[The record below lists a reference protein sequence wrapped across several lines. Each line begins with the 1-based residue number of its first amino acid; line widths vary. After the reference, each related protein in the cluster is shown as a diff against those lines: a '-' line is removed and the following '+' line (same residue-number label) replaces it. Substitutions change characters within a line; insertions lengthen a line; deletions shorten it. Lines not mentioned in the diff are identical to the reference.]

1 MVLRPFHAT
10 FPRLQRTKSVE
21 EFIETVKEKYVE
33 YRSRKVFRR
42 AEEEAMYVYEIES
55 NGLSQVGLIAAV
67 SIQDYLEERVKRH
80 EHTLVDKEVK
90 QADLLKERNAVVKPV
105 LLAHR
110 HHQAL
115 ADLLSGY
122 VQKKVPGWELNLSHL
137 SEIHRFWP
145 ITEREDIEHIQY
157 YFGRYIQTTYIA
169 DGHHRFSATARLYQ
183 QLAETDQH
191 NTYEY
196 LMCALFPS
204 TSLHIHNFNRV
215 IKAVGDDRSA
225 LSFMAEL
232 SQYANLR
239 PLKEEAA
246 PKHAH
251 ELTFFLKGE
260 WFAMKW
266 REETL
271 NHNAKA
277 GLPTLDV
284 SMFNY
289 YVLRKILGFMD
300 IRNDK
305 RIKYIEG
312 PRGLQALADATD
324 GKPAVSFCLYPLSW
338 ESFFQVIDHGL
349 ILPPKS
355 TWFEPRMKNGLIVQS
370 FGKGVGS

>member
-10 FPRLQRTKSVE
+10 FPRLQRTSSVAD
-21 EFIETVKEKYVE
+21 FIDTVKEKYVA
-33 YRSRKVFRR
+33 YKSQKIFRT
-42 AEEEAMYVYEIES
+42 ATEKAMYVYEIKS

-90 QADLLKERNAVVKPV
+90 QAELLEQRSAVVKPV

-115 ADLLSGY
+115 ADLLDSY
-122 VQKKVPGWELNLSHL
+122 VTNKVPGWELNLSHL
-137 SEIHRFWP
+137 KEVHRFWA
-145 ITEREDIEHIQY
+145 ITESEDIEHIQY

-183 QLAETDQH
+183 QLSETDQH

-204 TSLHIHNFNRV
+204 TSLHIHNFNRA

-225 LSFMAEL
+225 LSFMVEL
-232 SQYANLR
+232 SQYADLR
-239 PLKEEAA
+239 PLKEAA
-246 PKHAH
+246 SPQRAN

-266 REETL
+266 REETIS
-271 NHNAKA
+271 HNAKA

-289 YVLRKILGFMD
+289 YVLRKILGFTD

-312 PRGLQALADATD
+312 PRGLDVLAAATE

-355 TWFEPRMKNGLIVQS
+355 TWFEPRMKNGLIVQTFS
-370 FGKGVGS
+370 KQ